1 MTDEQPPKVCPNC
14 GSEEVATICQ
24 EENGEIVC
32 AADVCQEC
40 AHQWN
45 VG

>member
-1 MTDEQPPKVCPNC
+1 MTDEQQPKVCPAC
-14 GSEEVATICQ
+14 GSEEVSTVSQ